1 MAHEIF
7 LCTTSCTW
15 GYGFDHS
22 VFESSFPSFL
32 SPYHPYLHYV
42 LCLKTTLRPWDQMS
56 SLTSPTWT
64 GVWDTCQVDDLFL
77 FYDDSLVELFL
88 SHSVRLILSDII
100 VILWW
105 ICLKC
110 IDSHIIISVEHMLD
124 LLYIPIELFSSYQDG
139 PSVLVAILGNIFLG
153 YPHGKMCQLLYWG
166 IFLFSVVEMIIFSQS
181 YYHFLYSAKGY
192 LFALLVTISMIYAEM
207 SLQRS
212 PTFRFWLSHYLWLF
226 NRSLCW
232 GSDNCPSGPFFLRLA
247 SGSFLWDDDKFL
259 QQGISS

>member
-1 MAHEIF
+1 MVWPLILSLVSPSIFSLVTFRSMAHEIF
-7 LCTTSCTW
+7 LFITSCIRE
-15 GYGFDHS
+15 YGFDHW
-22 VFESSFPSFL
+22 VFEPSFPSFL
-32 SPYHPYLHYV
+32 SPYHPNLRYV
-42 LCLKTTLRPWDQMS
+42 PCLKTTLRPWDQMS

-212 PTFRFWLSHYLWLF
+212 LTFGFWLSHYLWLF
-226 NRSLCW
+226 NRSLC
-232 GSDNCPSGPFFLRLA
+232 
-247 SGSFLWDDDKFL
+247 
-259 QQGISS
+259 